1 MLNAAELIGK
11 VVDATGGPLHSTTVE
26 LRREGD
32 RAVIRSFFTDHSGVF
47 RFTDLNVGTY
57 QLAFSCPG
65 FHLAELTRTVSQEER
80 VALLDTV
87 LQLAPIENCVEPDWG
102 PPGILSSEIDSGTE
116 LTGKAEEHGGTP
128 IREALVIL
136 TDSNNSYRTSS
147 GPTGAFQF
155 SNVKPGVYTLRVRHG
170 GFVEFVVD
178 EVEIRNR
185 RLTAISD
192 TLLLPRCPTGVKC
205 QPVRNTLKVRVCL

>member
-11 VVDATGGPLHSTTVE
+11 VVDATGGPLYSATVE

-47 RFTDLNVGTY
+47 RFTDLNAGTY

-65 FHLAELTRTVSQEER
+65 FHLAQLTRTVSREER

-128 IREALVIL
+128 VREAVVIL
-136 TDSNNSYRTSS
+136 TNGNNSYRTSS
-147 GPTGAFQF
+147 GPTGAFHAG
-155 SNVKPGVYTLRVRHG
+155 PGGPARTRGSAPRFITRAGVHKTMSYSYLKALIG
-170 GFVEFVVD
+170 S
-178 EVEIRNR
+178 ILAAR
-185 RLTAISD
+185 RA
-192 TLLLPRCPTGVKC
+192 GM
-205 QPVRNTLKVRVCL
+205 

>member
-80 VALLDTV
+80 VALLDTFSSSHQSKTAWSRIGARRESSQV
-87 LQLAPIENCVEPDWG
+87 RSTAEP
-102 PPGILSSEIDSGTE
+102 
-116 LTGKAEEHGGTP
+116 
-128 IREALVIL
+128 
-136 TDSNNSYRTSS
+136 N
-147 GPTGAFQF
+147 
-155 SNVKPGVYTLRVRHG
+155 
-170 GFVEFVVD
+170 
-178 EVEIRNR
+178 
-185 RLTAISD
+185 
-192 TLLLPRCPTGVKC
+192 
-205 QPVRNTLKVRVCL
+205 